1 MMNLFKAFLIASG
14 SRFSELSASSRVFRW
29 TNRLFRYLFIEMVS
43 QNTKVRVKIL
53 ITFIFSRFFSN
64 MLKFHH
70 FYTLV
75 LSKSYDCDARTEG
88 IKFGSFIFG
97 AEIIPSWICSDVPR
111 KSYEINFP
119 IIGIFNLSLSLW
131 RMNVSTKINF

>member
-1 MMNLFKAFLIASG
+1 MMKLFKAFLVDSG
-14 SRFSELSASSRVFRW
+14 SRFSEFSASSRVFRW

-43 QNTKVRVKIL
+43 LNTKVRVKIL
-53 ITFIFSRFFSN
+53 ITFIFSRFSRTFK
-64 MLKFHH
+64 KFNRS
-70 FYTLV
+70 YTLV
-75 LSKSYDCDARTEG
+75 LRKSYDCNARSEG

-97 AEIIPSWICSDVPR
+97 AEIIPSWICSDVLR

-131 RMNVSTKINF
+131 RLNVPTNVNF